1 MSNANLGS
9 ILESINKAVKFH
21 EPNVVVHLKSVQ
33 DMGLHLEVSFT
44 NIEKIVGLNEIKKI
58 INKHLLNSDI
68 KCLSLK
74 LKK

>member
-1 MSNANLGS
+1 MSNTNLGG
-9 ILESINKAVKFH
+9 ILDSINKAVKVH
-21 EPNVVVHLKSVQ
+21 EPNVVIHLKSVQ
-33 DMGLHLEVSFT
+33 DTGLHLEVSFT

-74 LKK
+74 LKR